1 MVKGVSRRVIVVD
14 SPDPQVFEQAIF
26 ILSGDGA
33 GVSQQQLVDQAVR
46 VARSYARTHGIP
58 QRSFRMTPPLWM
70 GPSGPPLRCC
80 EKLPLSLRTSDR
92 YHWLGMTDRAI
103 YPDA

>member
-33 GVSQQQLVDQAVR
+33 GVSQQQLVRGQKLCPYPRHTTAQLPHDTAAVDGGGQR
-46 VARSYARTHGIP
+46 RDRGRLGRRGTAVIRCPCHCEPVRTLVW
-58 QRSFRMTPPLWM
+58 QSVS
-70 GPSGPPLRCC
+70 PSL
-80 EKLPLSLRTSDR
+80 
-92 YHWLGMTDRAI
+92 
-103 YPDA
+103 

>member
-58 QRSFRMTPPLWM
+58 QRSFRMTPQRRDRGRL
-70 GPSGPPLRCC
+70 GRRCAAVRSCPCHC
-80 EKLPLSLRTSDR
+80 EPVIDITGSE
-92 YHWLGMTDRAI
+92 
-103 YPDA
+103 